1 LSKVYQALKKAE
13 KESVVDKGILS
24 SCGEVEKSMEIISAP
39 NISSFDKHLVSLL
52 DPKSIAAEQ
61 YRKLRTRIL
70 QFPDSSLKT
79 VLVTSATPFFPQD
92 CSCNQRNPSR
102 RKINNRC
109 QSGHNY
115 RTGG

>member
-79 VLVTSATPFFPQD
+79 VLVTSATPQEGKSTTAANLAITIAQGVEQHVLLVD
-92 CSCNQRNPSR
+92 
-102 RKINNRC
+102 
-109 QSGHNY
+109 G
-115 RTGG
+115 